1 MKCGFASSTVVCSFE
16 LGVRR
21 VTQHVSVPGEN
32 MVREGRA
39 VLWDILRIAFWLYVG
54 LVVIAFTATQ
64 LERFFSA

>member
-1 MKCGFASSTVVCSFE
+1 MKCGFVLLAGMCSFE

-21 VTQHVSVPGEN
+21 ATQHVSVPGGN